1 MGTVFSRGERPEDLG
16 RHMALDGEDSDASM
30 NGHRGSNGRGYA
42 ETYGLTVN
50 VTMPSYS
57 ADDLENGNGV
67 GGSDSDDAA
76 ADDAGDDGAREARGV
91 AVRPGQLMQ
100 RFSLPDPG
108 SYLKMEFNQLTLYVD
123 ADGRMELFNEGRP
136 AMSIKASGRARV

>member
-16 RHMALDGEDSDASM
+16 RHVALDGDDSDASM

-57 ADDLENGNGV
+57 ADDLENGASV
-67 GGSDSDDAA
+67 GGSDSDDGA
-76 ADDAGDDGAREARGV
+76 ADDDAREPRAV

-136 AMSIKASGRARV
+136 AMSIKASGSARV